1 MFEHIMIIM
10 TPHTF
15 LLFFFFFQFSF
26 KVLFVFTYF
35 RSFVCVCVPIN
46 FIIIMQQIENKIKT
60 LFLFSFSCMFFSM
73 HYIMEKNIRNYDYSL
88 QNARP
93 LFATIYILFL
103 ILCAIIIC
111 VCVCVHILFINY
123 SHLLSN
129 CSSLCIA
136 VVLVSFPIVFS
147 SKLLYK

>member
-93 LFATIYILFL
+93 S
-103 ILCAIIIC
+103 LCYDLYFISNFMCYNHMC
-111 VCVCVHILFINY
+111 VCVCAYFVHKLFTFFVELLFSLHCCCFGFFSHRILKQT
-123 SHLLSN
+123 
-129 CSSLCIA
+129 SL
-136 VVLVSFPIVFS
+136 
-147 SKLLYK
+147 